1 MTGKTHIF
9 SSLSHD
15 LVSDGSGNPVRAEPP
30 QGQILTVLDEF
41 LDRFFNGHQL
51 AFQLAVFLPEKR
63 SGLIRIRICEN
74 FANSLI

>member
-30 QGQILTVLDEF
+30 QGQIIAVFDEF
-41 LDRFFNGHQL
+41 LDRFLDGREL
-51 AFQLAVFLPEKR
+51 AFQLTVFLPEKR